1 MCLPWAGATTG
12 GSRLT
17 ALRKAWP
24 ACVLALAVLACSC
37 SASNPAGTENDV
49 LRVAMSTFSDGT
61 FLPWNG
67 STGRKLYLDT
77 IYEYLVYLDPKTL
90 EPEPGLAERWDVSPA
105 GDRITL
111 WLRRGVSF
119 HDGWGE
125 LTADDVKYTID
136 RMMAPTSIAGMAST
150 LRYLI
155 ASVEVVDTYELT
167 ITLSEPDVE
176 FVSGYLSNGVVLPIV
191 SRKYVESVGD
201 DVANE
206 RPIGTGPFT
215 LRDYQEDTVIEVTAI
230 DGGRGNWRVQ
240 PEFKTIRFLSVPEEF
255 TRAAMLKAGEVDIAP
270 INYDSIDALEAD
282 GLRTLYVPANWA
294 PVVRFGGL
302 VAGRPAPDTPWQQ
315 RAVRQAMNYAVDKQA
330 IAKYVL
336 HGQLDIVPG
345 DFPVPEWRGLT
356 PYPYDPERARALLAQ
371 AGYPDGFDIT
381 LRTFTTA
388 PGAELPIIAEVVA
401 GYWRNVGIRTRI
413 IPTTWTSLR
422 SAWSTGNA
430 GSIAWTHRG
439 LAFAGVVQGLI
450 ASVQSSNLFA
460 TYANDETDAAVSA
473 IGRETDPARRSE
485 LIRALGQYLRD
496 EAASVFLGFA
506 NEPYGISARVG
517 DWPALSQQG
526 TNIDLVTRRN

>member
-1 MCLPWAGATTG
+1 
-12 GSRLT
+12 LT
-17 ALRKAWP
+17 ALRNAWP
-24 ACVLALAVLACSC
+24 AFVLALAVLVWGC
-37 SASNPAGTENDV
+37 SARDPADGDSDA

-77 IYEYLVYLDPKTL
+77 IYEYLVYLDPETL
-90 EPEPGLAERWDVSPA
+90 EPQPGLAERWEVSPS
-105 GDRITL
+105 GDRIKL
-111 WLRRGVSF
+111 WLRTGVSF
-119 HDGWGE
+119 QEGWGE
-125 LTADDVKYTID
+125 LTAADVKYTIE
-136 RMMAPTSIAGMAST
+136 RTMAPTSIAGMAST

-155 ASVEVVDTYELT
+155 ESVQVTGRYELT
-167 ITLSEPDVE
+167 ITLSEPDVG

-191 SRKYVESVGD
+191 SREYIESVGD
-201 DVANE
+201 EVANE
-206 RPIGTGPFT
+206 HPIGTGPFT
-215 LRDYQEDTVIEVTAI
+215 LSDYQEDTLIEVTAI
-230 DGGRGNWRVQ
+230 DNGRGNWRVR
-240 PEFKTIRFLSVPEEF
+240 PEFQTIRFLSAPEEF

-270 INYDSIDALEAD
+270 INYDSINALEAD
-282 GLRTLYVPANWA
+282 GIRTLYVPANWA

-330 IAKYVL
+330 IAEYIL

-345 DFPVPEWRGLT
+345 DFPVPEWRGLE
-356 PYPYDPERARALLAQ
+356 PYPYDPERARALLAE
-371 AGYPDGFDIT
+371 AGYPDGFEIT

-401 GYWRNVGIRTRI
+401 GYWRAVGIRTRI
-413 IPTTWTSLR
+413 VPTTWTSLR

-430 GSIAWTHRG
+430 GDIAWTHRG

-460 TYANDETDAAVSA
+460 TFANDSTDAAVAA
-473 IGRETDPARRSE
+473 IGRETDPARRSA
-485 LIRALGQYLRD
+485 LIRELGEYLRD

-506 NEPYGISARVG
+506 NEPYGISDRVG
-517 DWPALSQQG
+517 NWPALSQQG
-526 TNIDLVTRRN
+526 TNIDLVTRRD